1 MEKDL
6 NKKESKGKRIF
17 KKATRRNSTSS
28 NNNSQNSSCEHSV
41 GVSRLK
47 SFENKRL
54 SVEINDTKA
63 LPTPD
68 GTSEKSDS
76 FTAPKLKI
84 EEKSSAEIR
93 PVYQDRHSEL
103 KFKSLENKRFSVEI
117 KDTTSLPVSDGTN
130 EKPDSFAAPKLNVGR
145 KSSSKIRRDRH
156 SELKLKKTVGINEVP
171 NKICEEEPP
180 TSSKDGTGS
189 AKFAK
194 PERLQAEGN
203 KKSLKRL
210 EEESGAGTS
219 GASTGASDNDA
230 DDKDPSK
237 DKKKKN
243 RCAVCRKKV
252 GLTGF
257 ECRCGGLFCAVH
269 RYSDKHECSFDY
281 RELGAQEIRR
291 NNPVVVSQK
300 IHKI

>member
-1 MEKDL
+1 MENDP
-6 NKKESKGKRIF
+6 NKKESKGKRIL
-17 KKATRRNSTSS
+17 KKALRRSSKSS
-28 NNNSQNSSCEHSV
+28 NNSQGSATDSV
-41 GVSRLK
+41 AVTRSK
-47 SFENKRL
+47 SENKRL
-54 SVEINDTKA
+54 SIEINDSA
-63 LPTPD
+63 PLPTPD
-68 GTSEKSDS
+68 GTKRATDANSAGS
-76 FTAPKLKI
+76 KLKA
-84 EEKSSAEIR
+84 ENRTRPSKLSVDRNGAPRDSKLEK
-93 PVYQDRHSEL
+93 V
-103 KFKSLENKRFSVEI
+103 VEI
-117 KDTTSLPVSDGTN
+117 QEERNVSYPPDETGTSADAKAKASPRVEDRRPLESD
-130 EKPDSFAAPKLNVGR
+130 
-145 KSSSKIRRDRH
+145 
-156 SELKLKKTVGINEVP
+156 
-171 NKICEEEPP
+171 
-180 TSSKDGTGS
+180 
-189 AKFAK
+189 
-194 PERLQAEGN
+194 
-203 KKSLKRL
+203 KKSLKRKL

-219 GASTGASDNDA
+219 GASTGASDTDA

>member
-1 MEKDL
+1 MEDDSG
-6 NKKESKGKRIF
+6 KKESKGKRLF
-17 KKATRRNSTSS
+17 KKALRRNSKSS
-28 NNNSQNSSCEHSV
+28 NNSQNSSLEHSV
-41 GVSRLK
+41 GVSLSK

-54 SVEINDTKA
+54 SVEINDSTP

-68 GTSEKSDS
+68 GTSEKADS
-76 FTAPKLKI
+76 LTAPKLKI
-84 EEKSSAEIR
+84 EEKTSA
-93 PVYQDRHSEL
+93 
-103 KFKSLENKRFSVEI
+103 
-117 KDTTSLPVSDGTN
+117 
-130 EKPDSFAAPKLNVGR
+130 
-145 KSSSKIRRDRH
+145 KIRRAHQDRH
-156 SELKLKKTVGINEVP
+156 SELKLKKTVGIR
-171 NKICEEEPP
+171 EELQIFEEDPP
-180 TSSKDGTGS
+180 ASPKGHSEEGSSK
-189 AKFAK
+189 K
-194 PERLQAEGN
+194 N
-203 KKSLKRL
+203 LKRKL

-219 GASTGASDNDA
+219 GASTGASDTDA

>member
-1 MEKDL
+1 MENDPS
-6 NKKESKGKRIF
+6 KKESKGKRIL
-17 KKATRRNSTSS
+17 KKALRRNSKSS
-28 NNNSQNSSCEHSV
+28 NNSQSSPLDLSI
-41 GVSRLK
+41 GSRSK
-47 SFENKRL
+47 SFENKRA
-54 SVEINDTKA
+54 SIEINDSTP

-68 GTSEKSDS
+68 GTSEIAEHSRGRL
-76 FTAPKLKI
+76 APKVKA
-84 EEKSSAEIR
+84 EEDVR
-93 PVYQDRHSEL
+93 P
-103 KFKSLENKRFSVEI
+103 
-117 KDTTSLPVSDGTN
+117 
-130 EKPDSFAAPKLNVGR
+130 A
-145 KSSSKIRRDRH
+145 
-156 SELKLKKTVGINEVP
+156 KKTVDINETRNTVQD
-171 NKICEEEPP
+171 EEPAA
-180 TSSKDGTGS
+180 SVDVDGSK
-189 AKFAK
+189 K
-194 PERLQAEGN
+194 N
-203 KKSLKRL
+203 LKRKF

-219 GASTGASDNDA
+219 GASTGASDTDA

>member
-17 KKATRRNSTSS
+17 KKATRRNSTS
-28 NNNSQNSSCEHSV
+28 NNNSQNSSLEHSV
-41 GVSRLK
+41 GVSRSK

-54 SVEINDTKA
+54 SVDINDTKP

-76 FTAPKLKI
+76 LTAPKLKI
-84 EEKSSAEIR
+84 EEKSSAEIKR
-93 PVYQDRHSEL
+93 AYQDRHSEL
-103 KFKSLENKRFSVEI
+103 KFKSLDNKRLSIER
-117 KDTTSLPVSDGTN
+117 KDTTPLPTPDETS
-130 EKPDSFAAPKLNVGR
+130 EKRNSFTTPKLKLEK
-145 KSSSKIRRDRH
+145 KSSSKIRRDRL
-156 SELKLKKTVGINEVP
+156 SELKLKKTVGL
-171 NKICEEEPP
+171 NKEQDKIFEEEP
-180 TSSKDGTGS
+180 TSSKDATGS
-189 AKFAK
+189 VRFVK
-194 PERLQAEGN
+194 PERLQAEGS

>member
-1 MEKDL
+1 MENDPSKKD
-6 NKKESKGKRIF
+6 SKGKRIL
-17 KKATRRNSTSS
+17 KKAIRRNSKSS
-28 NNNSQNSSCEHSV
+28 NSSQNSALEQGMS
-41 GVSRLK
+41 VSRSK
-47 SFENKRL
+47 SFENQHPSIK
-54 SVEINDTKA
+54 INDSA
-63 LPTPD
+63 PLPTPD
-68 GTSEKSDS
+68 GTKERDHANIGQKTKLEETLSDS
-76 FTAPKLKI
+76 
-84 EEKSSAEIR
+84 
-93 PVYQDRHSEL
+93 
-103 KFKSLENKRFSVEI
+103 N
-117 KDTTSLPVSDGTN
+117 
-130 EKPDSFAAPKLNVGR
+130 AAPADKSKKVVDIQEGR
-145 KSSSKIRRDRH
+145 
-156 SELKLKKTVGINEVP
+156 NEVYGEAGTVSKMEAKMSP
-171 NKICEEEPP
+171 RLEPVP
-180 TSSKDGTGS
+180 EAGSS
-189 AKFAK
+189 
-194 PERLQAEGN
+194 
-203 KKSLKRL
+203 KKSLKRKL

-219 GASTGASDNDA
+219 GTSTGTSDTDA

>member
-1 MEKDL
+1 MENDP

-17 KKATRRNSTSS
+17 KKARRRNSNSS
-28 NNNSQNSSCEHSV
+28 NSGQNSEHGV
-41 GVSRLK
+41 GVSRSK
-47 SFENKRL
+47 STENKNL
-54 SVEINDTKA
+54 SIEINDGTP
-63 LPTPD
+63 LPKPD
-68 GTSEKSDS
+68 GAKTDNSADGQKKGGKLSIIQDS
-76 FTAPKLKI
+76 
-84 EEKSSAEIR
+84 
-93 PVYQDRHSEL
+93 
-103 KFKSLENKRFSVEI
+103 SVEVAKGKNNVEI
-117 KDTTSLPVSDGTN
+117 HESRNNIIVKTLS
-130 EKPDSFAAPKLNVGR
+130 KLE
-145 KSSSKIRRDRH
+145 D
-156 SELKLKKTVGINEVP
+156 
-171 NKICEEEPP
+171 
-180 TSSKDGTGS
+180 
-189 AKFAK
+189 
-194 PERLQAEGN
+194 
-203 KKSLKRL
+203 
-210 EEESGAGTS
+210 ESGAGTS
-219 GASTGASDNDA
+219 GASAGTSDNDA

>member
-1 MEKDL
+1 MENDPS
-6 NKKESKGKRIF
+6 KKESKGKRIF
-17 KKATRRNSTSS
+17 KKAIRRISKS
-28 NNNSQNSSCEHSV
+28 NNSSQNSALEQGI
-41 GVSRLK
+41 GVTRSK

-54 SVEINDTKA
+54 SIEINDSA
-63 LPTPD
+63 PLPTPD
-68 GTSEKSDS
+68 GTK
-76 FTAPKLKI
+76 
-84 EEKSSAEIR
+84 
-93 PVYQDRHSEL
+93 
-103 KFKSLENKRFSVEI
+103 
-117 KDTTSLPVSDGTN
+117 
-130 EKPDSFAAPKLNVGR
+130 EKPDASQKIKLDDHAQNESNQDPIKVAAKVGIKEHKEAPSGSNKGVKLSSPKLEIKNQRPSDAESG
-145 KSSSKIRRDRH
+145 
-156 SELKLKKTVGINEVP
+156 KKN
-171 NKICEEEPP
+171 
-180 TSSKDGTGS
+180 
-189 AKFAK
+189 
-194 PERLQAEGN
+194 
-203 KKSLKRL
+203 LKRKL

-219 GASTGASDNDA
+219 GASTGASDTDA

>member
-1 MEKDL
+1 MENDPS
-6 NKKESKGKRIF
+6 KKESKGKRIF
-17 KKATRRNSTSS
+17 KKAIRRNSKS
-28 NNNSQNSSCEHSV
+28 NNSSQNSSIEQGT
-41 GVSRLK
+41 GVSRSK
-47 SFENKRL
+47 SFENKHL
-54 SVEINDTKA
+54 SIDINDSTP

-68 GTSEKSDS
+68 GTKEKADHAGQKIKLDDKTQNQECDLATQDTSADLVKNKKNVDIQENLNEVYSETPSGSNKGAK
-76 FTAPKLKI
+76 FTSPKL
-84 EEKSSAEIR
+84 
-93 PVYQDRHSEL
+93 
-103 KFKSLENKRFSVEI
+103 EI
-117 KDTTSLPVSDGTN
+117 KEQRPSESDG
-130 EKPDSFAAPKLNVGR
+130 A
-145 KSSSKIRRDRH
+145 
-156 SELKLKKTVGINEVP
+156 KKN
-171 NKICEEEPP
+171 
-180 TSSKDGTGS
+180 
-189 AKFAK
+189 
-194 PERLQAEGN
+194 
-203 KKSLKRL
+203 LKRKL

-219 GASTGASDNDA
+219 GASTGTSDTDA

>member
-1 MEKDL
+1 MENDPS
-6 NKKESKGKRIF
+6 KKESKGKRIF
-17 KKATRRNSTSS
+17 KKAIRRNSKS
-28 NNNSQNSSCEHSV
+28 NNNTGQNSSLEQGIS
-41 GVSRLK
+41 VSRSK
-47 SFENKRL
+47 SFENKHM
-54 SVEINDTKA
+54 SIDINDSA
-63 LPTPD
+63 PLPTPD
-68 GTSEKSDS
+68 GTKEKIDHGA
-76 FTAPKLKI
+76 TEQKIKLDDKTLERGSPAQGRVDQVKVKRAAQI
-84 EEKSSAEIR
+84 QKNRDQPLAES
-93 PVYQDRHSEL
+93 PA
-103 KFKSLENKRFSVEI
+103 FS
-117 KDTTSLPVSDGTN
+117 
-130 EKPDSFAAPKLNVGR
+130 
-145 KSSSKIRRDRH
+145 
-156 SELKLKKTVGINEVP
+156 KKTVKLNT
-171 NKICEEEPP
+171 P
-180 TSSKDGTGS
+180 TVSI
-189 AKFAK
+189 
-194 PERLQAEGN
+194 AEQPSETDRRKN
-203 KKSLKRL
+203 LKRKL

>member
-1 MEKDL
+1 MERESNPMEALCRSGCGFYGNPSTDGLCSVCFKEAL
-6 NKKESKGKRIF
+6 KKKQQPP
-17 KKATRRNSTSS
+17 ATTPSPVSS
-28 NNNSQNSSCEHSV
+28 
-41 GVSRLK
+41 
-47 SFENKRL
+47 SFVAAPTPL
-54 SVEINDTKA
+54 AAAAPTVPA
-63 LPTPD
+63 LPASPMQLTD
-68 GTSEKSDS
+68 K
-76 FTAPKLKI
+76 
-84 EEKSSAEIR
+84 
-93 PVYQDRHSEL
+93 
-103 KFKSLENKRFSVEI
+103 
-117 KDTTSLPVSDGTN
+117 
-130 EKPDSFAAPKLNVGR
+130 
-145 KSSSKIRRDRH
+145 
-156 SELKLKKTVGINEVP
+156 
-171 NKICEEEPP
+171 
-180 TSSKDGTGS
+180 
-189 AKFAK
+189 
-194 PERLQAEGN
+194 
-203 KKSLKRL
+203 L

-219 GASTGASDNDA
+219 GASTGASDTDA

>member
-1 MEKDL
+1 MENDPS
-6 NKKESKGKRIF
+6 KKESKGKRIF
-17 KKATRRNSTSS
+17 KKAIRRISKS
-28 NNNSQNSSCEHSV
+28 NNSSQNSALEQGISV
-41 GVSRLK
+41 TRSK
-47 SFENKRL
+47 SFENKGL
-54 SVEINDTKA
+54 SIEINDSA
-63 LPTPD
+63 PLPTPD
-68 GTSEKSDS
+68 GTKEKPDASQKIKLDDRAQNEPPQDPITDAGKANKVGIQEYKEVPS
-76 FTAPKLKI
+76 VSNKGIKISSPK
-84 EEKSSAEIR
+84 
-93 PVYQDRHSEL
+93 
-103 KFKSLENKRFSVEI
+103 LENKDQR
-117 KDTTSLPVSDGTN
+117 
-130 EKPDSFAAPKLNVGR
+130 
-145 KSSSKIRRDRH
+145 SS
-156 SELKLKKTVGINEVP
+156 E
-171 NKICEEEPP
+171 
-180 TSSKDGTGS
+180 
-189 AKFAK
+189 
-194 PERLQAEGN
+194 AEGG
-203 KKSLKRL
+203 KKNLKRKL

-219 GASTGASDNDA
+219 GASTGTSDTDA